1 MTEAWKDKE
10 NNRTKIKRKL
20 HMTILD
26 RKYGDKRK
34 HSDKRKQKKF
44 TGLLDRILAFAKTR
58 GMNRLGSLFSKLNIA
73 FLKYWFTEM
82 A

>member
-1 MTEAWKDKE
+1 
-10 NNRTKIKRKL
+10 
-20 HMTILD
+20 MTILD

-73 FLKYWFTEM
+73 FLKY
-82 A
+82 